1 MLLTPLAAA
10 GWGFSAPLLLNVLN
24 RHIDS
29 DRRAT
34 VLSVSALL
42 GRVLFV
48 AVSPIFGLLSDRIS
62 DRAAFGFLVGV
73 FAALAAMAWW
83 LKKRMN

>member
-1 MLLTPLAAA
+1 
-10 GWGFSAPLLLNVLN
+10 LLNVLN

-48 AVSPIFGLLSDRIS
+48 VVSPIFGLLSDRIS

-73 FAALAAMAWW
+73 FAVLAGIAWW
-83 LKKRMN
+83 LRKRMNQACSTTAVAS